1 MEIKKER
8 YINPYTDFGFK
19 QAEIAGYNDAER
31 RLYYESRK
39 EYWDYTSTMDTA
51 LNKGRA
57 EGRAEGEAIGRAEGL
72 AEGEAKGRAE
82 GEAIG
87 AKKTARDNARKM
99 KAKGF
104 SLEDI
109 ADVTGL
115 TVEEIEQL

>member
-1 MEIKKER
+1 MEVKK
-8 YINPYTDFGFK
+8 
-19 QAEIAGYNDAER
+19 ER

-57 EGRAEGEAIGRAEGL
+57 EGRAEGLAEGL
-72 AEGEAKGRAE
+72 AEGEA
-82 GEAIG
+82 IG
-87 AKKTARDNARKM
+87 AQKNARDNARKM